1 MSRPLLELVRYRLLE
16 PLRWPE
22 TIFWTFLFP
31 ALLALALGIAFRQQ
45 QPEPAAVAVVAGPGA
60 VELEQALRRDPT
72 VKVTVLDAVAADRA
86 LRLGK
91 VAIQVVPGTP
101 LRYRFDPA
109 RPESSL
115 AHLTVDAAVQRSRGR
130 ADSVATV
137 AEPVTTRGARYIDFL
152 VPGLL
157 GFNLM
162 GGGLW
167 GLGWAIT
174 EARTHKLLKRFLA
187 TPMRRRDYLLGHMLG
202 RLAFVP
208 LEVVTLLL
216 FSWLIFG
223 VGLAGSPLTLAVVI
237 VVGALSFAGL
247 GTLLASRARTQETM
261 SGLIN
266 LCTMPMMLLSGVFFS
281 TSRFPDFMQPFIRL
295 LPLTALND
303 ALRAIMGDGAS
314 LLAVG
319 PQLLVLAAWGLVSFV
334 LALRLFRWS

>member
-1 MSRPLLELVRYRLLE
+1 MSRPLFELVRYRLLE

-22 TIFWTFLFP
+22 TIFWTFFFP
-31 ALLALALGIAFRQQ
+31 AVLALALGIAFRQQ
-45 QPEPAAVAVVAGPGA
+45 QPEPAMVAVVAGPGA
-60 VELEQALRRDPT
+60 AELEVALRRDPT
-72 VKVTVLDAVAADRA
+72 VKVAVLDRAAADRA

-101 LRYRFDPA
+101 LRYRFDPT

-115 AHLTVDAAVQRSRGR
+115 AHLTVEGAVQRSRGR
-130 ADSVATV
+130 RDPVATI
-137 AEPVTTRGARYIDFL
+137 AEPVTTRGTRYIDFL

-187 TPMRRRDYLLGHMLG
+187 TPMRRRDYLLGHMLA

-208 LEVVTLLL
+208 MEAVTLLL
-216 FSWLIFG
+216 FAWLIFG
-223 VGLAGSPLTLAVVI
+223 VGVAGSLLSVAVVI

-247 GTLLASRARTQETM
+247 GTLLASRARTLETM

-266 LCTMPMMLLSGVFFS
+266 LCTMPMLLLSGVFFS

-295 LPLTALND
+295 LPLTALNE

-319 PQLLVLAAWGLVSFV
+319 PQLLVLVVWGVVSFL
-334 LALRLFRWS
+334 LALRLFRWA

>member
-1 MSRPLLELVRYRLLE
+1 MSNPLLEIVRYRLLE

-45 QPEPAAVAVVAGPGA
+45 QPEPATVAVVAGPGA
-60 VELEQALRRDPT
+60 EELAQALQRDPA
-72 VKVTVLDAVAADRA
+72 VKVTLQDAAAADRA
-86 LRLGK
+86 LRHGK

-101 LRYRFDPA
+101 LRYRFDPT

-115 AHLTVDAAVQRSRGR
+115 AHLTVDRAVQRGRGR
-130 ADSVATV
+130 VDPVATV

-174 EARTHKLLKRFLA
+174 EARTRKLLKRFLA

-208 LEVVTLLL
+208 MEAVTLLL
-216 FSWLIFG
+216 FGWLLFG
-223 VGLAGSPLTLAVVI
+223 VGNAGSVFTLALVVI
-237 VVGALSFAGL
+237 VGALSFAGL
-247 GTLLASRARTQETM
+247 GTLLASRARTLETM

-266 LCTMPMMLLSGVFFS
+266 LCTMPMLLLSGVFFS
-281 TSRFPDFMQPFIRL
+281 TSRFPDVMQPFIRL

-303 ALRAIMGDGAS
+303 ALRAVMGDGAS

-319 PQLLVLAAWGLVSFV
+319 PQLLVLAVWGFVSFV
-334 LALRLFRWS
+334 VALRLFRWS

>member
-45 QPEPAAVAVVAGPGA
+45 QPDPAALAVVAGPGA
-60 VELEQALRRDPT
+60 AELEQALRRDPT
-72 VKVTVLDAVAADRA
+72 VKVTVLEPAAADRA

-101 LRYRFDPA
+101 LRYRFDPT

-130 ADSVATV
+130 RDPVAAV
-137 AEPVTTRGARYIDFL
+137 AEPVATRGARYIDFL

-174 EARTHKLLKRFLA
+174 DARTHKLLKRFLA

-208 LEVVTLLL
+208 LEVVTLLV

-223 VGLAGSPLTLAVVI
+223 VGLSGSPLTLAVVI

-247 GTLLASRARTQETM
+247 GTLLASRARTLETM

-266 LCTMPMMLLSGVFFS
+266 LCTMPMMLLSGVFFA
-281 TSRFPDFMQPFIRL
+281 TSRFPDFMQPVIRL
-295 LPLTALND
+295 LPLTALID

-319 PQLLVLAAWGLVSFV
+319 PQLLVLAGWGLVSFL

>member
-1 MSRPLLELVRYRLLE
+1 MSSPLVELWLARLRE
-16 PLRWPE
+16 PLRQPE

-45 QPEPAAVAVVAGPGA
+45 QPDPAAVAVVAGPGA
-60 VELEQALRRDPT
+60 TELEAALRRDPT
-72 VKVTVLDAVAADRA
+72 VKVTVLEIAAADRA
-86 LRLGK
+86 LRVGK
-91 VAIQVVPGTP
+91 VAIQVLPGTP
-101 LRYRFDPA
+101 LRYRFDPT
-109 RPESSL
+109 RPESNL
-115 AHLTVDAAVQRSRGR
+115 ARLTVDAAVQRSRGR
-130 ADSVATV
+130 VDPVATI
-137 AEPVTTRGARYIDFL
+137 AEQVTARGARYIDFL

-174 EARTHKLLKRFLA
+174 EARTHRLLKRFLA
-187 TPMRRRDYLLGHMLG
+187 TPMRRRDYLLAHMLG
-202 RLAFVP
+202 RLAFIP
-208 LEVVTLLL
+208 LEVVTLLV

-223 VGLAGSPLTLAVVI
+223 VTCGGSHLTLAVVI
-237 VVGALSFAGL
+237 LIGTLSFAGL
-247 GTLLASRARTQETM
+247 GTLLASRAKTLETM

-281 TSRFPDFMQPFIRL
+281 TSRFPEFMQPFIRL
-295 LPLTALND
+295 LPLTALNE

-319 PQLLVLAAWGLVSFV
+319 RQLLVLAVWGLVSFV
-334 LALRLFRWS
+334 LALRLFRWT

>member
-1 MSRPLLELVRYRLLE
+1 MSSPLLELARYRLLE

-45 QPEPAAVAVVAGPGA
+45 QPEPASVVVVAGSGA
-60 VELEQALRRDPT
+60 AELQAALRRDPT
-72 VKVTVLDAVAADRA
+72 VKVQVLERAAADRA

-91 VAIQVVPGTP
+91 AAIQVVPGSP
-101 LRYRFDPA
+101 LRYRFDPT

-115 AHLTVDAAVQRSRGR
+115 AHLTVDGAVQRSRGR
-130 ADSVATV
+130 TEPVATV
-137 AEPVTTRGARYIDFL
+137 AEPVTARGARYIDFL

-187 TPMRRRDYLLGHMLG
+187 TPMRRRDYLLGHMLA

-208 LEVVTLLL
+208 MEALTLLL
-216 FSWLIFG
+216 FAWLIFG
-223 VGLAGSPLTLAVVI
+223 VASAGSPRPRLRCTAPSTV
-237 VVGALSFAGL
+237 
-247 GTLLASRARTQETM
+247 RWAR
-261 SGLIN
+261 
-266 LCTMPMMLLSGVFFS
+266 LLSG
-281 TSRFPDFMQPFIRL
+281 R
-295 LPLTALND
+295 
-303 ALRAIMGDGAS
+303 
-314 LLAVG
+314 VG
-319 PQLLVLAAWGLVSFV
+319 SK
-334 LALRLFRWS
+334 R

>member
-1 MSRPLLELVRYRLLE
+1 MSSPLFELFRYRLLE

-45 QPEPAAVAVVAGPGA
+45 QPAPQDVAVVAGPEA
-60 VELEQALRRDPT
+60 AALQQALARDPT
-72 VKVTVLDAVAADRA
+72 VKVVVLDAAAADRA

-101 LRYRFDPA
+101 LRYRFDPT
-109 RPESSL
+109 RPEASL
-115 AHLTVDAAVQRSRGR
+115 AHLTVDRAVQRGHGR
-130 ADSVATV
+130 SDPVATV
-137 AEPVTTRGARYIDFL
+137 SEPVTARGARYIDFL

-174 EARTHKLLKRFLA
+174 EARTHRLLKRFLA

-202 RLAFVP
+202 RLVFVP
-208 LEVVTLLL
+208 LEVVTLLV
-216 FSWLIFG
+216 FARLIFG
-223 VGLAGSPLTLAVVI
+223 VGLAGSPLALAAVI
-237 VVGALSFAGL
+237 VVGALAFAGL
-247 GTLLASRARTQETM
+247 GTLLASRAKTLETM

-281 TSRFPDFMQPFIRL
+281 TSRFPDFMQPFIRV

-314 LLAVG
+314 LLAVA
-319 PQLLVLAAWGLVSFV
+319 PQLLVLVVWGLLSFLV
-334 LALRLFRWS
+334 ALRLFRWT

>member
-1 MSRPLLELVRYRLLE
+1 
-16 PLRWPE
+16 
-22 TIFWTFLFP
+22 
-31 ALLALALGIAFRQQ
+31 
-45 QPEPAAVAVVAGPGA
+45 
-60 VELEQALRRDPT
+60 
-72 VKVTVLDAVAADRA
+72 
-86 LRLGK
+86 
-91 VAIQVVPGTP
+91 VPGTP
-101 LRYRFDPA
+101 LRYRFDPT

-115 AHLTVDAAVQRSRGR
+115 ARLTVDAAVQRSRGR
-130 ADSVATV
+130 SDPVATI
-137 AEPVTTRGARYIDFL
+137 AEQVTTRGARYIDFL

-174 EARTHKLLKRFLA
+174 EARTHRLLKRFLA

-202 RLAFVP
+202 RLVFVP
-208 LEVVTLLL
+208 LEVVTLLV

-223 VGLAGSPLTLAVVI
+223 VGLNGSPVTLAVVI
-237 VVGALSFAGL
+237 VVSALSFAGL
-247 GTLLASRARTQETM
+247 GTLLASRARTLETM

-319 PQLLVLAAWGLVSFV
+319 PQLLVLAVWGLLSFL

>member
-1 MSRPLLELVRYRLLE
+1 MTSPLWELLRARVLE

-45 QPEPAAVAVVAGPGA
+45 QPDPAAVVVVAGPGA
-60 VELEQALRRDPT
+60 AELEQALRRDPT
-72 VKVTVLDAVAADRA
+72 VKVTVLAEAAADRA
-86 LRLGK
+86 LRHGK
-91 VAIQVVPGTP
+91 VTIAVLPGPP
-101 LRYRFDPA
+101 LRYRFDRT
-109 RPESSL
+109 RPEASL
-115 AHLTVDAAVQRSRGR
+115 AHLTVDAAIQRGHHR
-130 ADSVATV
+130 ADPVATV
-137 AEPVTTRGARYIDFL
+137 VEPVTAKGARYIDFL

-174 EARTHKLLKRFLA
+174 EARTRRLLKRFLA
-187 TPMRRRDYLLGHMLG
+187 TPMRRRDYLLAHMLG
-202 RLAFVP
+202 RLVFVP
-208 LEVVTLLL
+208 LEAVTLLL

-223 VGLAGSPLTLAVVI
+223 VGLAGSPLTLALVV

-247 GTLLASRARTQETM
+247 GTLLASRAKTLETM

-266 LCTMPMMLLSGVFFS
+266 LCTMPMLLLSGVFFS
-281 TSRFPDFMQPFIRL
+281 TSRFPDFMQPIIRC

-314 LLAVG
+314 LLAVA
-319 PQLLVLAAWGLVSFV
+319 PNLLILAAWGLVSFLV
-334 LALRLFRWS
+334 ALRLFRWT

>member
-1 MSRPLLELVRYRLLE
+1 MSSPLFELWRYRVLE

-45 QPEPAAVAVVAGPGA
+45 QPDPAAAAVVAGPGA
-60 VELEQALRRDPT
+60 AELEQALRRDPS
-72 VKVTVLDAVAADRA
+72 VKVTVLEAAAADRA

-101 LRYRFDPA
+101 VRYRFDPT
-109 RPESSL
+109 RPESGL

-130 ADSVATV
+130 SDPVATV
-137 AEPVTTRGARYIDFL
+137 AERVTTRGARYIDFL

-174 EARTHKLLKRFLA
+174 EARTHRLLKRFLA
-187 TPMRRRDYLLGHMLG
+187 TPMRRRDYLLAHMLG
-202 RLAFVP
+202 RLVFVP
-208 LEVVTLLL
+208 LEVITLLV
-216 FSWLIFG
+216 FARLIFG
-223 VGLAGSPLTLAVVI
+223 VGLAGSPVTLAVAI

-247 GTLLASRARTQETM
+247 GTLLASRARTLETM

-295 LPLTALND
+295 LPLTALNE

-314 LLAVG
+314 LLAVA
-319 PQLLVLAAWGLVSFV
+319 PQLLVLLVWGLLSFL
-334 LALRLFRWS
+334 LALRLFRWA